1 MYLQFARRRK
11 DGKEHRYWSIVESR
25 RCAGG
30 RVVQRPVLYL
40 GEINDSQHAAWSRVI
55 EAFDEESGRY
65 RQLALFPAERS
76 VPDQAKGFAV
86 QVRLAAMEL
95 HLPRQWGACWLA
107 CHLYEQLQLDRF
119 FAPLLPNS
127 REGTSWQHILQT
139 LVCYRLIDPGS
150 EWRLHRQWFEQSAM
164 ADLLGED
171 YGLVAKNA
179 LYRCLDKLLPHK
191 AALFSHLQARW
202 QDLFAAKFDVLLYD
216 LTSTYFESPP
226 PDDEADKR
234 RHGYSRDKRSDC
246 VQVVIAL
253 IVTPDGFP
261 LGYEVLPGNTADCT
275 TLRDMLR
282 KIEAQYGKA
291 NRVWVMDRG
300 IPSEEVLAEM
310 RAADPPVSYLV
321 GTPKGRLSKLEK
333 HLVTLPW
340 QAVREGVDVKLL
352 PQEQELY
359 VLAQSHARI
368 HKERAMRRRKL
379 KWLWG
384 RLKQIAAMELDREE
398 LLMKLGAARAKARAA
413 WRLVD
418 VTIPPEGATFSFTLD
433 RAKLRQVRRRE
444 GRYLLRTNLTG
455 KDPAELWRFYIQ
467 LVEIEAAFKTMKDDL
482 HLRPI
487 YHQIEQRI
495 EAHIFVAFLAYCLHV
510 TLRARLKP
518 LAPGL
523 TPRAVLDK
531 FAAIQMLDVHFPT
544 TDGRTLILSR
554 YTELTAEQKVLVR
567 QLKLDLPP
575 QPPPA
580 SPRQAKPFAPQPPSR
595 SGDFRYASVDIAD
608 FSRRVGKVGLDQRR
622 SARFPSA

>member
-1 MYLQFARRRK
+1 MFLRFNRRFK
-11 DGKEHRYWSIVESR
+11 DGKEHRYWNIVESK

-30 RVVQRPVLYL
+30 RVVQRQVLYL
-40 GEINDSQHAAWSRVI
+40 GEINDSQHEAWCRQI
-55 EAFDEESGRY
+55 EAFDEGARRH
-65 RQLALFPAERS
+65 RQLALFPADRT
-76 VPDQAKGFAV
+76 VPEHAKADGV
-86 QVRLAAMEL
+86 QVRLEAMEL
-95 HLPRQWGACWLA
+95 HRPRQWGACWLA

-150 EWRLHRQWFEQSAM
+150 EWRLHRQWFEHSAM

-171 YGLVAKNA
+171 YALAERNA

-191 AALFSHLQARW
+191 EALFSHLRARW

-226 PDDEADKR
+226 PDDDADKR
-234 RHGYSRDKRSDC
+234 RHGYSRDKRGDC

-253 IVTPDGFP
+253 IVTPAGFP
-261 LGYEVLPGNTADCT
+261 LAYEVLPGNTSDKT

-282 KIEAQYGKA
+282 KIEARYGKA
-291 NRVWVMDRG
+291 NRIWVMDRG
-300 IPSEEVLAEM
+300 IPTEEMLAEM

-352 PQEQELY
+352 PQDQELY

-368 HKERAMRRRKL
+368 NKERAMRRRKL
-379 KWLWG
+379 KWLWA
-384 RLKQIAAMELDREE
+384 RLKQIAAMDIDREE

-418 VTIPPEGATFSFTLD
+418 VAVAPEGATFSFTLD
-433 RAKLRQVRRRE
+433 RTKLRQVRRRE

-455 KDPAELWRFYIQ
+455 KNPAELWQFYIQ
-467 LVEIEAAFKTMKDDL
+467 LVEVEAAFKTMKDDL
-482 HLRPI
+482 QLRPI
-487 YHQIEQRI
+487 YHQLEHRI

-523 TPRAVLDK
+523 TARAVLDK

-544 TDGRTLILSR
+544 TDGRTLILTR
-554 YTELTAEQKVLVR
+554 HTELTAEQKLLVH

-575 QPPPA
+575 QPL
-580 SPRQAKPFAPQPPSR
+580 PRITAPEKI
-595 SGDFRYASVDIAD
+595 IA
-608 FSRRVGKVGLDQRR
+608 L
-622 SARFPSA
+622 PTHPT